1 MKASAFLQALDD
13 GRIVRAVREAESRT
27 SGEIRVFV
35 SRRRLGRDD
44 VTARAQAEL
53 HRSQITA
60 TRRRNG
66 VLVYVVPSDRAFA
79 VAGDEA
85 VHAKCGPS
93 FWTET
98 AAAIEKE
105 FRAGRFT
112 EGLEAGIRRAG
123 ELLAAHFPSTDD
135 DRNELPD
142 EIGRDG

>member
-1 MKASAFLQALDD
+1 MKASALLDALDD

-35 SRRRLGRDD
+35 TRRRLGRHD
-44 VTARAQAEL
+44 VTSLAQAEL
-53 HRSQITA
+53 HRSKTTA

-66 VLVYVVPSDRAFA
+66 VLIYVAPSDRAFA

-93 FWTET
+93 FWDET

-112 EGLEAGIRRAG
+112 EGLVAGICRAG
-123 ELLAAHFPSTDD
+123 ELLAAHFPRAAD

-142 EIGRDG
+142 EIVRDG